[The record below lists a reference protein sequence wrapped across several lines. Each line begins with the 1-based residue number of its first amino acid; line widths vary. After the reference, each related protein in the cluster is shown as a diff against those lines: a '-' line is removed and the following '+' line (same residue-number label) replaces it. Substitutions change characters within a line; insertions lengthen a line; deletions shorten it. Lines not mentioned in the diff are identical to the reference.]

1 MPNYITVKQAAK
13 KWGVSPR
20 RVQQYLKDGRIE
32 GAYKPSPRVWLI
44 PEDAECPAKETGRPK
59 EEK

>member
-20 RVQQYLKDGRIE
+20 RVQQYCEQERIP
-32 GAYKPSPRVWLI
+32 GAYQHGRPWFI
-44 PEDAECPAKETGRPK
+44 PEDATCPAKKTGRPK